1 MESTTDYTFWVF
13 IIALV
18 VVTALQIRKYFERIR
33 DTTR

>member
-1 MESTTDYTFWVF
+1 VF